1 VCWSSVLSSSLFGFF
16 PKRSPTAQH
25 RELPIS
31 RCHSCTMVK
40 DVYCGRTRATM
51 TGRVFPVFINR
62 PFSIELSPHAF
73 RRPLFSNCLIR
84 IPGLKFLRSDDEHRS
99 ALTPEFAIFATAQ
112 PIHKCAQ
119 QSHRS
124 RFPAG
129 ARMRANQAQIVATF
143 RFSAIFTAHRYFF
156 QFHIRASLRKLGTS
170 SRRHL
175 EVFSLLLLLPFLS
188 ILHLFHFS

>member
-1 VCWSSVLSSSLFGFF
+1 MLRLKYEVVNDTLQN
-16 PKRSPTAQH
+16 KRSPHFNGARGLLYEH
-25 RELPIS
+25 GSHLAHS
-31 RCHSCTMVK
+31 RDIKPNAEPRS
-40 DVYCGRTRATM
+40 
-51 TGRVFPVFINR
+51 PFIDYML
-62 PFSIELSPHAF
+62 EETLA
-73 RRPLFSNCLIR
+73 
-84 IPGLKFLRSDDEHRS
+84 DEHRS

-143 RFSAIFTAHRYFF
+143 CFSAVFTAHYYFF
-156 QFHIRASLRKLGTS
+156 QSRIRASLRKLGTS

-188 ILHLFHFS
+188 ILHLFHFFH